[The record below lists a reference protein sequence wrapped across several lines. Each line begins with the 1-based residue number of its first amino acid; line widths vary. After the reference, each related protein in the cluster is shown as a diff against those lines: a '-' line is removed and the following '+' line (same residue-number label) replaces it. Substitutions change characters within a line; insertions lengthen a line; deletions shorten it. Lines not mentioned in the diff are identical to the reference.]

1 MLVERRIQPR
11 LRFYGGQQFC
21 FLPSKTQCGADVPCP
36 FLVTAASL
44 QNRHILRPAEVH
56 RQAHDFGGFLIGRV
70 KCPHT
75 AHIAGRKAIG
85 CGISDSQI
93 FRGHNSR
100 TFLHSAADQ
109 PTDLTVQFY
118 LWELCRHKLVQFRKQ
133 VAVVCGLANVHGLS
147 PFRRNA
153 PDQRSKQRKARRC
166 HRVFL
171 CFDLLQMI
179 RTICSH
185 SRMCFSSMALLS

>member
-75 AHIAGRKAIG
+75 AQIAGREALG
-85 CGISDSQI
+85 CGIGRLQVFRRRDSRS
-93 FRGHNSR
+93 F
-100 TFLHSAADQ
+100 FAPAADQ
-109 PTDLTVQFY
+109 PTNFTVQ
-118 LWELCRHKLVQFRKQ
+118 LHLRELRRHKRVQCGEHGG
-133 VAVVCGLANVHGLS
+133 VICGLANVHGLS
-147 PFRRNA
+147 PFHHDEFM
-153 PDQRSKQRKARRC
+153 PQSRKG
-166 HRVFL
+166 
-171 CFDLLQMI
+171 
-179 RTICSH
+179 TN
-185 SRMCFSSMALLS
+185 